1 MYVLQDKVRFFRGA
15 GVGVDILY
23 LLPRACVC
31 VREKRGE
38 STINKR
44 QRPRYK
50 KPRIRSRQHIGY
62 GNGTEGG
69 NGVR

>member
-1 MYVLQDKVRFFRGA
+1 M
-15 GVGVDILY
+15 GVDIIY
-23 LLPRACVC
+23 IYSRARVC

-50 KPRIRSRQHIGY
+50 KPRIRGRQHIGY

-69 NGVR
+69 NRVR